1 MKKKQNAP
9 HTEILVVDY
18 KEASQIIHE
27 ELDECADRHAVFR
40 VIQKLTARSFYA
52 APQHPEPETKDR
64 FGKQKTPEKP
74 KRYVITNGR
83 INVRADDGYDYI
95 RLPCSTRIRP
105 LPGNLVELIDECG
118 CVIDHVSAD
127 DVFV

>member
-74 KRYVITNGR
+74 KRYVITNDR

-95 RLPCSTRIRP
+95 RLPCSTQIRP
-105 LPGNLVELIDECG
+105 LPCHLVELIDGCG
-118 CVIDHVSAD
+118 RVIDIVNGN
-127 DVFV
+127 DVFL

>member
-83 INVRADDGYDYI
+83 IDVRADDGYDYI
-95 RLPCSTRIRP
+95 RLPCSTQIRP
-105 LPGNLVELIDECG
+105 LPCHLVELTDECG
-118 CVIDHVSAD
+118 RVIDIVNEN
-127 DVFV
+127 DVFI

>member
-52 APQHPEPETKDR
+52 APLHPEPETKA
-64 FGKQKTPEKP
+64 QEKP

-95 RLPCSTRIRP
+95 SLPCSTQIRP
-105 LPGNLVELIDECG
+105 LPCHLVELTDECG
-118 CVIDHVSAD
+118 RVIDIVNENY
-127 DVFV
+127 VFL

>member
-27 ELDECADRHAVFR
+27 ELDECADRHALFR

-52 APQHPEPETKDR
+52 APLHPEPETKA
-64 FGKQKTPEKP
+64 QEKP

-95 RLPCSTRIRP
+95 RLPCSTQIRP
-105 LPGNLVELIDECG
+105 LPGNRVELIDGCG
-118 CVIDHVSAD
+118 RVIDFVRAD

>member
-95 RLPCSTRIRP
+95 RLPCSTLIRT
-105 LPGNLVELIDECG
+105 LPCHLVELTDGCG
-118 CVIDHVSAD
+118 RVIDIVNEN
-127 DVFV
+127 DVFL

>member
-52 APQHPEPETKDR
+52 APLHPEPETKDR

-83 INVRADDGYDYI
+83 IDVRADDGYDYI
-95 RLPCSTRIRP
+95 RLPCSTQIRP
-105 LPGNLVELIDECG
+105 LPGNRVELIDGCG
-118 CVIDHVSAD
+118 RVIDLVRAD